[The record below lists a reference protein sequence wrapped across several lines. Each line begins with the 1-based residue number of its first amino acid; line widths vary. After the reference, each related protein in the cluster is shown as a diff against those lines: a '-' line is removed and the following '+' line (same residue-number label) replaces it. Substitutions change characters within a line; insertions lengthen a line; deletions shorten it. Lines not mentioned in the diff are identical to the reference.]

1 MSKEYSLIL
10 GRFQVPMPHRG
21 HFALIDK
28 VLSEGRRVVIALRK
42 EDGTDSNPFTQA
54 QRTVAFEAF
63 YKEEIAEGRMI
74 IINVPNIVEVVYG
87 RTPGWEVR
95 KVSAPRASNV
105 SGTAIREDGGHRIY
119 WITGNSGAGKTT
131 IANELLGPLNAVN
144 LDGDEMRASISLG
157 AGFSIEERLAHNIRV
172 ARLAKQLVKYRN
184 VVVSVIAPTE
194 SIRNSVEDAMAP
206 TRPWW
211 IYLDRNLSPREGYPY
226 ESPQGRERCMTILN
240 TPGIWTP
247 AQVAARILAEIK
259 KL

>member
-1 MSKEYSLIL
+1 MSEEYSLIL
-10 GRFQVPMPHRG
+10 GRFQVPLPHKG

-42 EDGTDSNPFTQA
+42 EDGTEQNPFTLA
-54 QRTVAFEAF
+54 QRTVAFEGF

-87 RTPGWEVR
+87 RTPGWQVR
-95 KVSAPRASNV
+95 QVCVPSASDV
-105 SGTAIREDGGHRIY
+105 SGTVIRENGGFRVL
-119 WITGNSGAGKTT
+119 WLTGNSGAGKTA

-157 AGFSIEERLAHNIRV
+157 AGFSIEERLKHNLRV
-172 ARLAKQLVKYRN
+172 ARLAKELVKQRN

-194 SIRNSVEDAMAP
+194 SIRDAIEEEMVPAL
-206 TRPWW
+206 PWW
-211 IYLDRNLSPREGYPY
+211 IWLDRNQQPREDYPF
-226 ESPQGRERCMTILN
+226 EAPVNRIGCMRIIN
-240 TPGIWTP
+240 EPSVFTP